1 MRSVCSH
8 FGIRGYPTMYYG
20 AAEAFAR
27 YAERDADGAPHDGLR
42 RVVPKG
48 GPTAESVMAWLDEN
62 AAQDMP
68 GGKSGAALG
77 VLTGERGGRSGES
90 GGDAERAAGAGGGGE
105 GAGSGAAA
113 TDANVRGGRAGPKAD
128 GEEVPSVAGVTLRS
142 AMDAALLRATQLVI
156 SNGFGSLA
164 DASEGHDP
172 AARLSLVSF
181 VALLA
186 DAHPLA
192 ECRKSAAALQHELP
206 RLWPEGGS
214 ADAEAL
220 AHFDICG
227 ADAAIEAAR
236 ADALEAAGGARRSW
250 GVCEGSTPS
259 SRGYT
264 VSACHL
270 WHRCRTLSLL
280 PLLLKSCSTR
290 RTCRSRSGRPGYS
303 CADRSSR
310 LYPRAS
316 LALPCRADSPFPA
329 VWLVAAVPLACVA
342 RRF

>member
-90 GGDAERAAGAGGGGE
+90 GGHAERAAGAGGGGE
-105 GAGSGAAA
+105 GAGSGAVA
-113 TDANVRGGRAGPKAD
+113 TDADVRGGRAGPKAD

-270 WHRCRTLSLL
+270 WRRCRTLSLL
-280 PLLLKSCSTR
+280 PLLLQS
-290 RTCRSRSGRPGYS
+290 
-303 CADRSSR
+303 
-310 LYPRAS
+310 
-316 LALPCRADSPFPA
+316 
-329 VWLVAAVPLACVA
+329 
-342 RRF
+342 